1 MEPPIGSVIAFA
13 GDLPSGFEAS
23 TGWMLCDG
31 RLLDGNDPQFQ
42 PLFNVI
48 RFAWG
53 GDPDHNRFNIPDL
66 LGRFLRGVEPEQL
79 GSRDPDGDQR
89 TPTQSG
95 GHGGR
100 AVGSFEDYA
109 TAMPREV
116 FRVEPDGTHTHGL
129 DFEIN
134 ASRDVGEEGNTVAN
148 PAPAGP
154 PPKFT
159 NPAGNHTHV
168 IRGGDRETRPRNCY
182 VHWIIRFI

>member
-100 AVGSFEDYA
+100 AARSK
-109 TAMPREV
+109 TTRQPC
-116 FRVEPDGTHTHGL
+116 RVKFSELSQMVPTHM
-129 DFEIN
+129 
-134 ASRDVGEEGNTVAN
+134 A
-148 PAPAGP
+148 
-154 PPKFT
+154 
-159 NPAGNHTHV
+159 
-168 IRGGDRETRPRNCY
+168 
-182 VHWIIRFI
+182 WILR